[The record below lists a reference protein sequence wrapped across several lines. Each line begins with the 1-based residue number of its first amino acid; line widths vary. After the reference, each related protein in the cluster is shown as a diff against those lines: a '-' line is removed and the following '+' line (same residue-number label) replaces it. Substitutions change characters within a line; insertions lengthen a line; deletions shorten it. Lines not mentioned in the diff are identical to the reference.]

1 MTDPL
6 GQSQVIPYLQG
17 LVKAGH
23 SVWLLSCEK
32 PARFEKEKITI
43 AKLLSESSIE
53 WLPIKY
59 TSSPPVFSTLWDV
72 NALKKAASECI
83 EANEIDVLHCRSY
96 ISALVGE
103 YAQKKYG
110 TKWIFDMRG
119 FWADERVDGGI
130 WKLSNPLFKTI
141 YNFFKRKE
149 KDYLK
154 KADAV
159 ISLTQNAKDEI
170 LSWKGFEKTPITVI
184 PCCADLSL
192 FKMRSQQDET
202 VISLR
207 NELKIPDDSFVL
219 SYLGSLGT
227 WYMLDEMLDFFIVL
241 KQKFPNAIFL
251 FITGDSEEMVFAKS
265 RSKGINDNSIRIRS
279 AKRAEVPTYAS
290 ISDAS
295 MFFIKPLFSKKAS
308 SPTKMGELMSLG
320 IPLICNSGV
329 GDVASI
335 LNDGGNGILIH
346 EFNTSEYQKAV
357 NELPHILENLAD
369 STIACAERYYSL
381 KDGIQKYNGVYESI
395 TRDGKDAD

>member
-17 LVKAGH
+17 LVRAGH

-32 PARFEKEKITI
+32 PARFEKEKKAI
-43 AKLLSESSIE
+43 AKILAESSIE
-53 WLPIKY
+53 WIPINY
-59 TSSPPVFSTLWDV
+59 TSRPPVFSTLWDV
-72 NALKKAASECI
+72 NALKRTASACI
-83 EANEIDVLHCRSY
+83 EANSIDVLHCRSY

-130 WKLSNPLFKTI
+130 WKLSNPLFKTV

-149 KDYLK
+149 KDFLK
-154 KADAV
+154 KANAV

-170 LSWKGFEKTPITVI
+170 HSWNGFEKTAITVI

-192 FKMRSQQDET
+192 FEKRAADDRAVAQ
-202 VISLR
+202 LR
-207 NELKIPDDSFVL
+207 KELQIPENSFVL

-227 WYMLDEMLDFFIVL
+227 WYMLEEMLDFFVIL
-241 KQKFPNAIFL
+241 KQKYPQAIFL
-251 FITGDSEEMVFAKS
+251 FITGDSEEMVLHKS
-265 RSKGINDNSIRIRS
+265 RLKGIDDQSIRVRS
-279 AKRAEVPTYAS
+279 AKRAEVPTFAS
-290 ISDAS
+290 LSDAS

-320 IPLICNSGV
+320 IPLICNAGV
-329 GDVASI
+329 GDVSQI
-335 LNDGGNGILIH
+335 LLDGGNGILLH
-346 EFNTSEYQKAV
+346 EFSAAAYQKAV
-357 NELPHILENLAD
+357 DELPQVLQNSPQ

-381 KDGIQKYNGVYESI
+381 KDGIHKYNRVYESL
-395 TRDGKDAD
+395 THDGKDAG

>member
-17 LVKAGH
+17 LVNAGH

-32 PARFEKEKITI
+32 PARFEKERKLI
-43 AKLLSESSIE
+43 AKLLLDSKIE
-53 WLPIKY
+53 WIPIKY
-59 TSSPPVFSTLWDV
+59 TSSPPIFSTLWDV
-72 NALKKAASECI
+72 NALKQAASECI
-83 EANEIDVLHCRSY
+83 LKNKIDVLHCRSY

-103 YAQKKYG
+103 YAKKRFG

-130 WKLSNPLFKTI
+130 WKLSNPLFKMV

-149 KDYLK
+149 RDYLLK
-154 KADAV
+154 SNAV

-170 LSWKGFEKTPITVI
+170 HSWPGFEHVPITVI

-192 FKMRSQQDET
+192 FKMKSKADIE
-202 VISLR
+202 VHSLR
-207 NELKIPDDSFVL
+207 IELGISDEAFVL

-227 WYMLDEMLDFFIVL
+227 WYMLEEMLDFFNELL
-241 KQKFPNAIFL
+241 KTHPQAIFL
-251 FITGDSEEMVFAKS
+251 FITGDAPEMVFEKAAL
-265 RSKGINDNSIRIRS
+265 KGINQSSIRVKS
-279 AKRAEVPTYAS
+279 ARRNEVPIYAS
-290 ISDAS
+290 ISSAS
-295 MFFIKPLFSKKAS
+295 MFFIKPLYSKKAS

-335 LNDGGNGILIH
+335 LKDGGNGIIIDD
-346 EFNTSEYQKAV
+346 FNIEAYKKAIL
-357 NELPHILENLAD
+357 ELPKVMNALPD

-381 KDGIQKYNGVYESI
+381 KDGVKKYNGVYAEL
-395 TRDGKDAD
+395 T

>member
-32 PARFEKEKITI
+32 PARFEKEKKHI
-43 AKLLSESSIE
+43 AKLLLDSKIE

-59 TSSPPVFSTLWDV
+59 TSSPPIFSTLWDV
-72 NALKKAASECI
+72 NSLKKAASECI
-83 EANEIDVLHCRSY
+83 QTNQIDVLHCRSY

-103 YAQKKYG
+103 YAQKRFG

-149 KDYLK
+149 KDYLL
-154 KADAV
+154 KANAV

-170 LSWKGFEKTPITVI
+170 HSWPGFAQVPITVI

-192 FKMRSQQDET
+192 FKIKSKTDEE
-202 VISLR
+202 VAALR
-207 NELKIPDDSFVL
+207 NELDIPHDAFVL

-227 WYMLDEMLDFFIVL
+227 WYMLDEMLDFFKIL
-241 KQKFPNAIFL
+241 QQTYPNALFL
-251 FITGDSEEMVFAKS
+251 FITGDSPQMVFEKAAQ
-265 RSKGINDNSIRIRS
+265 KGINESCIRVKS
-279 AKRAEVPTYAS
+279 ARRNEVPVYAS
-290 ISDAS
+290 ISSAS
-295 MFFIKPLFSKKAS
+295 MFFIKPLYSKKAS

-335 LNDGGNGILIH
+335 LSDGGNGIIINN
-346 EFNTSEYQKAV
+346 FNNESYKKAIL
-357 NELPHILENLAD
+357 ELPKVLDTQPD
-369 STIACAERYYSL
+369 STIACAEKYYSL
-381 KDGIQKYNGVYESI
+381 KDGIEKYNGVYAVLSI
-395 TRDGKDAD
+395 RT